1 MNVIRLTKYDRNA
14 LEKVINI
21 NIFFKDFYNFNATY
35 IDGIRKL
42 T

>member
-21 NIFFKDFYNFNATY
+21 DIFFKDFYKLNATY

>member
-21 NIFFKDFYNFNATY
+21 NIFFKDFYKLNTTC

>member
-21 NIFFKDFYNFNATY
+21 NIFFKDFSKLKATY
-35 IDGIRKL
+35 IDGINKL
-42 T
+42 K